1 MEDKQC
7 NVIVD
12 VETENTIQSKCEKIK
27 FRRYKMD
34 VLTHIKEEHEQFRN
48 LMKEIENAA
57 GEKKKELF
65 RDLYA
70 QLHGHH
76 EAEEHVVF
84 PLVKEKA
91 GEEDKEVVREMI
103 EEHSLGNYQFSVI
116 EKTFVD
122 NETWDAKFS
131 VLKEVLEHHMKE
143 EEDEF
148 ITLARKVL
156 PKEKLEEVLE
166 EFEAVLEKKKKEKEK
181 DLKQK

>member
-1 MEDKQC
+1 
-7 NVIVD
+7 
-12 VETENTIQSKCEKIK
+12 
-27 FRRYKMD
+27 MD
-34 VLTHIKEEHEQFRN
+34 VLTHIKEEHDQFRD

-57 GEKKKELF
+57 GQKKKDLF

-70 QLHGHH
+70 MLYGHH

-84 PLVKEKA
+84 PLVREKA
-91 GEEDKEVVREMI
+91 GEKDKEVVREMI

-116 EKTFVD
+116 EKTSIE

-143 EEDEF
+143 EEEEL

-156 PKEKLEEVLE
+156 PDDKLKELLD
-166 EFEAVLEKKKKEKEK
+166 EFESVLEKKKKEKEK
-181 DLKQK
+181 DLK